1 MTLNIHPDCKSR
13 LVEQLA
19 EALAH
24 ARVNNKS
31 FLNRRSL
38 FPILPLES
46 ILPGSGQIRDNLEAF
61 IGESPLFDFV
71 YGKLSRELNE
81 GEQYNPAYPDELLS
95 ENSKYSDLNSLSAR
109 LIDEFDSLPW
119 KYCFTFQINGSIG
132 KYVTDE
138 ITTITDDI
146 RAIKSGTELV
156 TNYPLESG
164 IEERDR
170 YLHGGGL
177 LGGASP
183 HNWSDESLYIQIY
196 TEGFVGKF
204 ITTTPETYAID
215 TFKSLL
221 GILIALRLIKVSSSY
236 SSSVIKSRVYTHRL
250 NSTWEIKDSIALDD
264 DISKSINNL
273 EYDDLDGS
281 LDTDLKKQAV
291 LRQRFN
297 ILGKALSHIESS
309 EKLSLAGRWLFES
322 YCGSNELLS
331 FIQTTVC
338 LEILLGDKAV
348 SDQMGLGELLRNR
361 CAYLIGKNHS
371 QREEVL
377 SDFKKIYDI
386 RSKIVHRGKS
396 QLKIHERSLFRKLQW
411 MANRV
416 IQEEIELI
424 EKNA

>member
-1 MTLNIHPDCKSR
+1 MTLNIHPDCKKR
-13 LVEQLA
+13 LIEKLA
-19 EALAH
+19 EALAS

-31 FLNRRSL
+31 FLNRKSL
-38 FPILPLES
+38 YPILAIES
-46 ILPGSGQIRDNLEAF
+46 ILPRSGQIRDELEKF

-81 GEQYNPAYPDELLS
+81 NEQYDSDIPDELLT
-95 ENSKYSDLNSLSAR
+95 NNPNYSDLNSLSAQ
-109 LIDEFDSLPW
+109 LITELDSLPW
-119 KYCFTFQINGSIG
+119 KYCFTFRINSSIG
-132 KYVTDE
+132 KYATDE
-138 ITTITDDI
+138 IINLTGDI
-146 RAIKSGTELV
+146 RVIKAGSELIS
-156 TNYPLESG
+156 NFPLQSG

-177 LGGASP
+177 LGLASP
-183 HNWSDESLYIQIY
+183 AQWDKDSLYIQIN
-196 TEGFVGKF
+196 TKGFIGKF
-204 ITTTPETYAID
+204 VTTTPEIFAID

-221 GILIALRLIKVSSSY
+221 GILSALRLITVGYSF

-250 NSTWEIKDSIALDD
+250 KSNWEIIDSTELDN

-273 EYDDLDGS
+273 KFNDLNGS
-281 LDTDLKKQAV
+281 LDTDLKKQSF
-291 LRQRFN
+291 LKQRFN
-297 ILGKALSHIESS
+297 LLSKALSHTESS
-309 EKLSLAGRWLFES
+309 EKLCLAGRWLFES
-322 YCGSNELLS
+322 YYGSNELLS

-348 SDQMGLGELLRNR
+348 SDLMGLGELLRNR
-361 CAYLIGKNHS
+361 CAYLIGNSHA

-377 SDFKKIYDI
+377 SDFKQIYDI

-396 QLKIHERSLFRKLQW
+396 QLKNHERSLFRKLQW